1 MEPNPKQQRF
11 VEEFLVDLNATQAA
25 IRAGYSP
32 ASARLQGHRM
42 ITDDNI
48 QNAIRLGMDERSER
62 TRITADRV
70 LEELAAI
77 GFANIADY
85 LDKDENGGLSV
96 NLSGMTREQALAVKD
111 VRIENRGDGQV
122 IHFRMS
128 DKLAALIAMNK
139 HLQKLPR
146 AEKVQFVEIED
157 SPVAIEDLRPAD
169 DKVEAYLQR
178 AGWGSTGSWDGSSLH
193 DNE

>member
-25 IRAGYSP
+25 IRSGYSP

-48 QNAIRLGMDERSER
+48 QNAIQLAMDERSQR

-70 LEELAAI
+70 LEELALI
-77 GFANIADY
+77 GFANMADY
-85 LDKDENGGLSV
+85 LGKNEDGLLTV
-96 NLSGMTREQALAVKD
+96 DLSEMTREQAAAVRD
-111 VRIENRGDGQV
+111 VRIETRGDGQS

-128 DKLAALIAMNK
+128 DKLHALIAMNK

-146 AEKVQFVEIED
+146 VQKVHFVEIED
-157 SPVAIEDLRPAD
+157 PPVAIEDLRPAD

-178 AGWGSTGSWDGSSLH
+178 SGLGSTGSWDDSSLH
-193 DNE
+193 DNR